1 MTTNISVE
9 KPDELRSLLVA
20 AARAVIDGKLNVQ
33 RANAV
38 ASLSAEVH
46 KSIRLEMVGE
56 ALTDKSMAIEN
67 GRLVQFPRI
76 AGSA

>member
-1 MTTNISVE
+1 MSNNIRVE
-9 KPDELRSLLVA
+9 NSDDLRSLLIA

-46 KSIRLEMVGE
+46 KSIRLEMVGK
-56 ALTDKSMAIEN
+56 ALSDKSMAIEN
-67 GRLVQFPRI
+67 GRLVEFPRI
-76 AGSA
+76 EGNA